1 MQGFLVFFAWASL
14 AAGVILAGVN
24 TAAFIVGTTPVTL
37 LGVAVTA
44 AWLLGGF
51 FWFVLCK
58 AAADALDALEAIRA
72 RLR

>member
-1 MQGFLVFFAWASL
+1 MFFAWASL

-24 TAAFIVGTTPVTL
+24 TAAFLTGDTPATL
-37 LGVAVTA
+37 VSVAVTA

-58 AAADALDALEAIRA
+58 AAADALDALEAIRS